1 MDWYELPSYSTG
13 KGPFHAAVIVSG
25 AILFGSIIA
34 QGIGAAK

>member
-25 AILFGSIIA
+25 VFDSVVG
-34 QGIGAAK
+34 K